1 VKHVIGLSGGKDSTC
16 LALAMRERM
25 PEIFE
30 QAELICTPTGDEL
43 PEMHE
48 HWANLERM
56 LGKPLKRLPND
67 TLSGLIAKQEML
79 PNFRARW
86 CTRILKI
93 EPTIEYMESLPPGSV
108 QYVGLRADE
117 PERTGIFG
125 EDIVTRF
132 PLREWGWGLKE
143 VWAFLNERGVCIPAR
158 TDCARCF
165 YQRLGEWYILWRDNR
180 ALFEDAVQQ
189 EQQIGATF
197 RTPGRDTWPTSL
209 LELGKRFEK
218 ERPQKSLDRMER
230 EAESRCRVC
239 SL

>member
-1 VKHVIGLSGGKDSTC
+1 MKHVVGLSGGKDSTC
-16 LALAMRERM
+16 MALALRERH
-25 PEIFE
+25 PEIEFE
-30 QAELICTPTGDEL
+30 YICTPTGDEL
-43 PEMHE
+43 PEMHA
-48 HWANLERM
+48 HWAGLERM
-56 LGKPLKRLPND
+56 LGKPLIRLPND
-67 TLSGLIAKQEML
+67 TLNGLIAKQQML

-93 EPTIEYMESLPPGSV
+93 EPTIEYMQSLPEGSV

-117 PERTGIFG
+117 PERVGIFG
-125 EDIVTRF
+125 EDIITRF

-143 VWAFLNERGVCIPAR
+143 VWDFLNKRGICIPAR

-165 YQRLGEWYILWRDNR
+165 FQRLGEWYALWRDHSV
-180 ALFEDAVQQ
+180 LFEDAALQ
-189 EQQIGATF
+189 EETIGATF

-209 LELGKRFEK
+209 RELGKRFEK

-230 EAESRCRVC
+230 EKEDRCRVC